1 MAIRAHRVRNLG
13 RIGQVVNILIQ
24 NGFEGVVATTG
35 LRRFL
40 PNDRRISGKDPE
52 SELNRWQRIRHVV
65 EQLGPT
71 MVAFADY
78 LACRPDILPEPLIT
92 EFAKISTSA
101 EPFGKTQA
109 ISVFEKATGMKAKNI
124 FSYFDSAC
132 SYAEGFGRTFRAK
145 LLSGEDVA
153 VKVLMPEA
161 VASVQTDITLIR
173 DIVSLI
179 ENYLV
184 NHGIPNP
191 KQLVDLF
198 EEMII
203 PELDLRN
210 EANMIGRFRK
220 AYSGQGSFVV
230 PNVYGN
236 YTSKSTLVT
245 DYYNSINV
253 NNSSEFSS
261 WGVSQRETADK
272 FMKTFVTGLLETG
285 VFHSAPRGVVVSVL
299 PDGRISFSD
308 YASTG
313 MLTSDQRLL
322 VCDAAAA
329 LVARNSRI
337 LSESLRKLSVGGE
350 IDDYQ
355 TFRTEIQYLADN
367 LYYMEETSTYMQE
380 FSLGIMRIAYRHKL
394 MLPRE
399 VVSSF
404 TALAA
409 AERVAV
415 SIYSG
420 FYIAGYL
427 KPFSKKLILERYSP
441 DRLKS
446 RLNQNLSQASDLLEN
461 SPLELSLILKK
472 LRRGELIANHRIT
485 GLGFLIKKF
494 DTAANKLV
502 YAVMIASLIIGSSII
517 AVMGQETTYSL
528 FGFPIAAL
536 VGYAVALILSLS
548 LLFYTIRNRFGSRGN
563 NPDGE

>member
-1 MAIRAHRVRNLG
+1 MAIRAWRVRNLG
-13 RIGQVVNILIQ
+13 RIGKVVNILLQ
-24 NGFEGVVATTG
+24 NGFEGVVETTG

-40 PNDRRISGKDPE
+40 PKDHRV
-52 SELNRWQRIRHVV
+52 SDKDSSSLNRWQRIRRVV
-65 EQLGPT
+65 EELGPT

-92 EFAKISTSA
+92 ELAKISSST
-101 EPFGKTQA
+101 EPFGKAQA
-109 ISVFEKATGMKAKNI
+109 IAQFEQATGMKTKNI
-124 FSYFDSAC
+124 FTYFDSTP
-132 SYAEGFGRTFRAK
+132 SFAEGFGRTFRAK
-145 LLSGEDVA
+145 LISGEDVA
-153 VKVLMPEA
+153 VKILVPEA

-179 ENYLV
+179 ENFLV

-198 EEMII
+198 EETII

-220 AYSGQGSFVV
+220 AYSGAGSFVV
-230 PNVYGN
+230 PKVYSL
-236 YTSKSTLVT
+236 YTTVSTLVT

-253 NNSSEFSS
+253 NNSAEFAS
-261 WGVSQRETADK
+261 WGVSPRDTADK
-272 FMKTFVTGLLETG
+272 FMKTFVSGLLETG
-285 VFHSAPRGVVVSVL
+285 VFHTSPRSTVVSVL
-299 PDGRISFSD
+299 PDGKVSFAD

-313 MLTSDQRLL
+313 MLTSDQRML

-350 IDDYQ
+350 FDDYQ
-355 TFRTEIQYLADN
+355 SFRTEIQYLADN

-399 VVSSF
+399 VVASF
-404 TALAA
+404 TSLAA

-420 FYIAGYL
+420 FNIAGYL
-427 KPFSKKLILERYSP
+427 KPFSKKLFLERLSP

-446 RLNQNLSQASDLLEN
+446 RLNQNLSQASDLLET
-461 SPLELSLILKK
+461 SPLELSLILKLTLL
-472 LRRGELIANHRIT
+472 LRST
-485 GLGFLIKKF
+485 
-494 DTAANKLV
+494 
-502 YAVMIASLIIGSSII
+502 S
-517 AVMGQETTYSL
+517 
-528 FGFPIAAL
+528 
-536 VGYAVALILSLS
+536 
-548 LLFYTIRNRFGSRGN
+548 RNS
-563 NPDGE
+563 

>member
-1 MAIRAHRVRNLG
+1 MAIRARRVRNLG
-13 RIGQVVNILIQ
+13 RIGKVVNILLQ
-24 NGFEGVVATTG
+24 NGFEGVVETTG

-40 PNDRRISGKDPE
+40 PNDHRVSDKD
-52 SELNRWQRIRHVV
+52 SSLLNRWQRIRRVV
-65 EQLGPT
+65 EELGPT
-71 MVAFADY
+71 MMAFADY

-92 EFAKISTSA
+92 ELAKISSST
-101 EPFGKTQA
+101 EPFGKAQA
-109 ISVFEKATGMKAKNI
+109 IALFEKATGMKTKNI
-124 FSYFDSAC
+124 FTYFDSAP
-132 SYAEGFGRTFRAK
+132 SFAEGFGRTFRAK
-145 LLSGEDVA
+145 LISGEDVA
-153 VKVLMPEA
+153 VKILVPEA
-161 VASVQTDITLIR
+161 VESVQTDITLIR

-179 ENYLV
+179 ENFLV

-198 EEMII
+198 EETII

-220 AYSGQGSFVV
+220 AYSGAGSFVV
-230 PNVYGN
+230 PKVYSL
-236 YTSKSTLVT
+236 YTTVSTLVT

-253 NNSSEFSS
+253 NNSTEFAS
-261 WGVSQRETADK
+261 WGVSPRDTADK
-272 FMKTFVTGLLETG
+272 FMKTFVSGLLETG
-285 VFHSAPRGVVVSVL
+285 VFHTSPRSTVVSVL
-299 PDGRISFSD
+299 PDGKVSFAD

-313 MLTSDQRLL
+313 MLTTDQRML

-337 LSESLRKLSVGGE
+337 LSESLRKLSIGGE

-355 TFRTEIQYLADN
+355 SFRTEIQYLADN
-367 LYYMEETSTYMQE
+367 LYYMEESSTYMQE

-399 VVSSF
+399 VVASF
-404 TALAA
+404 TSLAA

-420 FYIAGYL
+420 FNIAGYL
-427 KPFSKKLILERYSP
+427 KPFSKKLFLERLSP

-472 LRRGELIANHRIT
+472 LRRGEFTANHRIS

-502 YAVMIASLIIGSSII
+502 YAVMIASLIVGSSII
-517 AVMGQETTYSL
+517 AVMGEGSMYSF

>member
-1 MAIRAHRVRNLG
+1 MAIRARRVRNLN
-13 RIGQVVNILIQ
+13 RIGKVVNILIQ
-24 NGFEGVVATTG
+24 NGFESVVATTG

-40 PNDRRISGKDPE
+40 PSDRRISDKDSQE
-52 SELNRWQRIRHVV
+52 SVNRWQRIRQVV

-92 EFAKISTSA
+92 ELAKMQPQI
-101 EPFGKTQA
+101 EPLGKSQA
-109 ISVFEKATGMKAKNI
+109 LSLFEKATSLKSKNI
-124 FSYFDSAC
+124 FTYFDSA
-132 SYAEGFGRTFRAK
+132 SSFAEGFGRTFRAK
-145 LLSGEDVA
+145 LFSGEDVS
-153 VKVLMPEA
+153 VKVLMPDA
-161 VASVQTDITLIR
+161 VTVVQTDITLIR
-173 DIVSLI
+173 DITSLI
-179 ENYLV
+179 ENFLV

-191 KQLVDLF
+191 KQLVDSF

-220 AYSGQGSFVV
+220 AYGSSGSFVV
-230 PNVYGN
+230 PRVHNM
-236 YTSKSTLVT
+236 YTTATTLVT

-253 NNSSEFSS
+253 KDTAEFSS
-261 WGVSQRETADK
+261 WGVSQRDTADK

-285 VFHSAPRGVVVSVL
+285 VFHTSPRGTVVSVL
-299 PDGRISFSD
+299 PDGKLSFSD

-313 MLTSDQRLL
+313 MLTTDQRILF
-322 VCDAAAA
+322 CDAAAA

-367 LYYMEETSTYMQE
+367 LYYMEETSTYMHE
-380 FSLGIMRIAYRHKL
+380 FSLGIMRISYRHKL
-394 MLPRE
+394 LLPRE
-399 VVSSF
+399 VVAAF
-404 TALAA
+404 TSLAA
-409 AERVAV
+409 AEKVAV

-427 KPFSKKLILERYSP
+427 KPFSKKLFLERFSP
-441 DRLKS
+441 DRIKS
-446 RLNQNLSQASDLLEN
+446 RLNQNLSQASDLLES

-472 LRRGELIANHRIT
+472 LRRGEFTANHRIT

-502 YAVMIASLIIGSSII
+502 YAVMIAALIVGSSII
-517 AVMGQETTYSL
+517 AVMAQDSMYSFL
-528 FGFPIAAL
+528 GFPIAAL
-536 VGYAVALILSLS
+536 IGYAVALILSFS

>member
-1 MAIRAHRVRNLG
+1 MAIRAWRVRNLG
-13 RIGQVVNILIQ
+13 RIGKVVNILLQ
-24 NGFEGVVATTG
+24 NGFEGVVETTG

-40 PNDRRISGKDPE
+40 PKDRRVSDKD
-52 SELNRWQRIRHVV
+52 SSSLNRWQRIRRVV
-65 EQLGPT
+65 EELGPT

-92 EFAKISTSA
+92 ELAQISSST

-109 ISVFEKATGMKAKNI
+109 IAQFEQATGMKTKNI
-124 FSYFDSAC
+124 FTYFDSTP
-132 SYAEGFGRTFRAK
+132 SFAEGFGRTFRAK
-145 LLSGEDVA
+145 LISGEDVA
-153 VKVLMPEA
+153 VKILVPEA

-179 ENYLV
+179 ENFLV

-191 KQLVDLF
+191 NQLVDLF
-198 EEMII
+198 EETII

-220 AYSGQGSFVV
+220 AYGSAGSFVV
-230 PNVYGN
+230 PKVYN
-236 YTSKSTLVT
+236 LYTTVSTLIT

-253 NNSSEFSS
+253 NNSDEFAS
-261 WGVSQRETADK
+261 WGVSPRDTADK
-272 FMKTFVTGLLETG
+272 FMKTFVSGLLETG
-285 VFHSAPRGVVVSVL
+285 VFHTSPRSTVVSVL
-299 PDGRISFSD
+299 PDGKVSFAD

-313 MLTSDQRLL
+313 MLTSDQRML

-355 TFRTEIQYLADN
+355 SFRTEIQYLADN

-394 MLPRE
+394 VLPRE
-399 VVSSF
+399 VVASF
-404 TALAA
+404 TSLAA

-420 FYIAGYL
+420 FNIAGYF
-427 KPFSKKLILERYSP
+427 KPFSKKLFLERLSP

-446 RLNQNLSQASDLLEN
+446 RLNQNLSQASDLLET

-502 YAVMIASLIIGSSII
+502 YAVMIAALIIGSSII

-528 FGFPIAAL
+528 FGFPIASL